1 MVSSNARTMRC
12 RSPETTLRHAR
23 EWASTTGVG
32 DATDLTDRDVLG
44 VPVYVTER
52 PHARGDVFT
61 FGKGFER
68 IDAEVGAYM
77 EALEYHFAEPG
88 TGRVPTHWGSAREV
102 AGSEQADDAIL
113 DFVPRLQRDV
123 DLDGPLLLAAVH
135 DLESGDEYVLPAE
148 LIHYPAPNVG
158 QSIFGTSTNGLA
170 SGNSI
175 LEASVQ
181 ALLEL
186 IERDVWSFEFIRR
199 ESMLVGESS
208 LPDDVLEIVERAER
222 NGLRLMVRAIPN
234 DYGLPFFAAFVFD
247 PNNPSRKT
255 FNGGWACD
263 LDRRRAVERA
273 VAEAAQSRLAFIH
286 GGRRGPKPRSSGS
299 DSDSQEC
306 EKNLVRRQMREVG
319 DGSRRT
325 SFKDVPDLVDTGD
338 GLQRKL
344 DAVIG
349 RLRLVTRK
357 PIYRAV
363 LTPPD
368 APLHAV
374 RLVVPLLENFKEG
387 KVRVGRRLKAAI
399 DASAAQAG

>member
-1 MVSSNARTMRC
+1 MCARGHLYVWEGPRAHRRRGRGLYGGPGVSFRRT
-12 RSPETTLRHAR
+12 
-23 EWASTTGVG
+23 G
-32 DATDLTDRDVLG
+32 DRPRPDALG
-44 VPVYVTER
+44 V
-52 PHARGDVFT
+52 
-61 FGKGFER
+61 
-68 IDAEVGAYM
+68 
-77 EALEYHFAEPG
+77 L
-88 TGRVPTHWGSAREV
+88 REV

-113 DFVPRLQRDV
+113 DFVPRLQCEV
-123 DLDGPLLLAAVH
+123 DLDGALVLAAVH
-135 DLESGDEYVLPAE
+135 DLENGDEYALPAE
-148 LIHYPAPNVG
+148 LIYYPAQNVG
-158 QSIFGTSTNGLA
+158 QSIFGASTNGLA
-170 SGNSI
+170 SGNSV

-199 ESMLVGESS
+199 ASMLVEESS

-222 NGLRLMVRAIPN
+222 NGLRLKVRAIPN
-234 DYGLPFFAAFVFD
+234 DYGMPFFAAFVFD

-263 LDRRRAVERA
+263 LDRRRALLRTVT
-273 VAEAAQSRLAFIH
+273 EAAQSRLAFIH
-286 GGRRGPKPRSSGS
+286 GGRREPKPRSSGV
-299 DSDSQEC
+299 DPDSQQRET
-306 EKNLVRRQMREVG
+306 NLVRQQMREVG
-319 DGSRRT
+319 DGGRRT
-325 SFKDVPDLVDTGD
+325 SFADVPDLVNAGD

-349 RLRLVTRK
+349 RLRLVTPK

-374 RLVVPLLENFKEG
+374 RLVVPLLENFREG

-399 DASAAQAG
+399 DAGAAQAG